1 MSNIQYPISNLRAEA
16 QSLLEENILPYWL
29 KLRDHERGGFYGRVD
44 GDEQC
49 HPDAPRGAVLNA
61 RIFWAFSAA
70 YRVLGKKEYLD
81 AAKEAKR
88 YIETHFMDPEYG
100 GCYWSVSA
108 DGAPLD
114 THKQFYAQ
122 AFMLYAFSEYIRAT
136 DDMTVMA
143 TADSLFRLIEEYGR
157 DREYLGYIE
166 AASRNWQPLSDMR
179 LSDKDENTIK
189 SQNTNLHILEA
200 YTNYLRIRPLS
211 ELRGA
216 LSLLIDTFE
225 HYIILPSGHLGLF
238 FDEQWHPTNDH
249 FSAGHDI
256 ECSWLM
262 NEAADVLGIDCTP
275 TVLRLAEAAKEG
287 IHPDGSIG
295 EQTWWEQAE
304 AVVGFL
310 NLWQITNDQSPM
322 ELALRTYSYIQ
333 DVLIDRTHGEWFW
346 AVLPDGT
353 PDRTQD
359 KAGFWKCPY
368 HNSRMC
374 LEIIERLK

>member
-1 MSNIQYPISNLRAEA
+1 MTNDQLKVSA
-16 QSLLEENILPYWL
+16 QQILETNILPYWL
-29 KLRDHERGGFYGRVD
+29 ALRDPVWGGFYGRID
-44 GDEQC
+44 GHNTL

-61 RIFWAFSAA
+61 RILWAFSAA
-70 YRVLGKKEYLD
+70 YRVLGKIEYLD

-88 YIETHFMDPEYG
+88 YIETCFIDPDYG
-100 GCYWSVSA
+100 GVYWSVTA
-108 DGAPLD
+108 EGKPLD

-136 DDMTVMA
+136 GDTQAMPV
-143 TADSLFRLIEEYGR
+143 ADALFRLIEKYGR

-166 AASRNWQPLSDMR
+166 AASRNWQLLSDMR

-200 YTNYLRIRPLS
+200 YTNYFRIRPLS
-211 ELRGA
+211 EVRGA

-225 HYIILPSGHLGLF
+225 HYILLSTGHLGLF
-238 FDEQWHPTNDH
+238 FDEQWRPTNDH

-256 ECSWLM
+256 ECSWLL

-304 AVVGFL
+304 AVVGFF
-310 NLWQITNDQSPM
+310 NIRQITNDQSPM

-333 DVLIDRTHGEWFW
+333 DVLIDREQGEWFW
-346 AVLPDGT
+346 SVLPDGT

-374 LEIIERLK
+374 LEIMERLKCQ